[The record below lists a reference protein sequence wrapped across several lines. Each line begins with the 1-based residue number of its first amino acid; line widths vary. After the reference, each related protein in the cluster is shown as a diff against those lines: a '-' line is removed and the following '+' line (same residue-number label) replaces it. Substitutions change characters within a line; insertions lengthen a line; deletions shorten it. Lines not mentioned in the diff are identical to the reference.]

1 MEANAGEY
9 IKNYLHLKRFP
20 RISLHCKL
28 VPVQYWEYE
37 YGFFKPLVIDRAFC
51 QTKIIQHSRRIERKI
66 PFQGN
71 IFAENSEDWIR
82 RFFRPGNCWKQEI
95 V

>member
-9 IKNYLHLKRFP
+9 IKKYLHLKRFP

-37 YGFFKPLVIDRAFC
+37 YGLLGEFFTSF
-51 QTKIIQHSRRIERKI
+51 TKLYATIIH
-66 PFQGN
+66 
-71 IFAENSEDWIR
+71 
-82 RFFRPGNCWKQEI
+82 KQEAI
-95 V
+95 LKALAFLTGPYTDLYLILV

>member
-37 YGFFKPLVIDRAFC
+37 YGLLQWENKMYKLNRSIPSRPDRWNPEAAVVL
-51 QTKIIQHSRRIERKI
+51 
-66 PFQGN
+66 G
-71 IFAENSEDWIR
+71 
-82 RFFRPGNCWKQEI
+82 
-95 V
+95 